1 MEPLYTGPHAF
12 ETRVLGD
19 APDFETVDV
28 VGSLCTAM
36 DVIARDAR
44 VRRARVGDIVEVTI
58 AGSYARTLSPL
69 AFAGFDAPNEYLLD
83 RSGNLIS
90 E

>member
-1 MEPLYTGPHAF
+1 M
-12 ETRVLGD
+12 RVLGD

-36 DVIARDAR
+36 DVLAAGVR
-44 VRRARVGDIVEVTI
+44 VRRARVGDIVEVTN

-69 AFAGFDAPNEYLLD
+69 AFAGFDPPGEYLLLD
-83 RSGNLIS
+83 DGTLAS

>member
-1 MEPLYTGPHAF
+1 MEPLYTGSHAF
-12 ETRVLGD
+12 EVRVLGD

-36 DVIARDAR
+36 DVIAEGVR
-44 VRRARVGDIVEVTI
+44 VRRAQVGDIVEVTN

-69 AFAGFDAPNEYLLD
+69 AFASFDPPGEYLLATGGTF
-83 RSGNLIS
+83 SG